1 MVNLTRVIMVGMV
14 RSDQILKVKTIGFA
28 DRSVVGYDEKKK
40 KELRMT
46 ISFCFSRQLEG

>member
-1 MVNLTRVIMVGMV
+1 MVGMV

-40 KELRMT
+40 KGIKDDYKFL
-46 ISFCFSRQLEG
+46 FF

>member
-28 DRSVVGYDEKKK
+28 DRSVVGYDGKK